1 MTSNFRIISSNFGQL
16 MKQGVLFFLLIFFT
30 NWSQAQIVNRE
41 KELLWEISGNGLK
54 EKSYLFGTLHSN
66 NKALFNLA
74 DSVYVALE
82 KVNMIV
88 LETDIFS
95 LFEELDTRKST
106 SNTLYDKNG
115 LPYTAS
121 NEASTTYFGSEDG
134 MPQFLDAYFQEYC
147 FNSGKQFL
155 ALETVK
161 NQMELSL
168 DIPITQRN
176 LVNTQFSNFTQEKLI
191 DLYLQGDI
199 NAIDRFM
206 RANLSTQK
214 DLYSKLI
221 IKRNIAM
228 ANKVD
233 SVLKSKTSLFCAVG
247 AGHLAGS
254 EGIINLLRSKGYRL
268 RPVLWTISEIAIP
281 AKKSVKSK
289 RNYVFNDETSGIIA
303 NFPGQPF
310 SKRREDGSLLLK
322 YCDFGQGNTYEVEV
336 IPYDESLSFEEMAAI
351 YIASPPN
358 SPYSRKTLD
367 DGTELFVGL
376 SDTYPE
382 GLSWVQIQ
390 ISEGYFA
397 VIKTYGGNK
406 YMHSDRPNKFFDK
419 VWFE

>member
-1 MTSNFRIISSNFGQL
+1 
-16 MKQGVLFFLLIFFT
+16 MKQLVLFFLLLFLF
-30 NWSQAQIVNRE
+30 NWSNAQIVNRE

-66 NKALFNLA
+66 NKLLFNLA
-74 DSVYVALE
+74 DSIYVALE
-82 KVNMIV
+82 NVNMIV

-95 LFEELDTRKST
+95 LFEQLDTRKST
-106 SNTLYDKNG
+106 SNTLFDKNG

-121 NEASTTYFGSEDG
+121 NEASTTFFGSEDG

-147 FNSGKQFL
+147 YNAGKRFF
-155 ALETVK
+155 ALESVK

-206 RANLSTQK
+206 RANMSTQK

-221 IKRNIAM
+221 IKRNIEM
-228 ANKVD
+228 VNKVD
-233 SVLKSKTSLFCAVG
+233 SVLISKTSLFCAVG

-254 EGIINLLRSKGYRL
+254 EGVINLLRSKGYRL

-289 RNYVFNDETSGIIA
+289 RGYVYLDETSGIIA
-303 NFPGQPF
+303 NFPGKPF
-310 SKRREDGSLLLK
+310 SQRREDGSLFLK
-322 YCDFGQGNTYEVEV
+322 YCDFGQGNSYEIEV

-376 SDTYPE
+376 SDSYPE

-390 ISEGYFA
+390 ISAGYFA

-406 YMHSDRPNKFFDK
+406 YMHSDRSKKFFDK
-419 VWFE
+419 IWFDKF

>member
-1 MTSNFRIISSNFGQL
+1 
-16 MKQGVLFFLLIFFT
+16 MKQLVLFFLLLFLF
-30 NWSQAQIVNRE
+30 NWSNAQIVNRE

-66 NKALFNLA
+66 NKSLFNLA
-74 DSVYVALE
+74 DSIYVALE
-82 KVNMIV
+82 NVNMIV

-95 LFEELDTRKST
+95 LFEQLDTRKST
-106 SNTLYDKNG
+106 SNTLFDKNG

-121 NEASTTYFGSEDG
+121 NEASTTFFGSEDG

-147 FNSGKQFL
+147 YNAGKRFF
-155 ALETVK
+155 ALESVK

-176 LVNTQFSNFTQEKLI
+176 LVNTHFSNFTQEKLI

-206 RANLSTQK
+206 RANMSTQK

-221 IKRNIAM
+221 IKRNIEM
-228 ANKVD
+228 VNKVD
-233 SVLKSKTSLFCAVG
+233 SVLISKTSLFCAVG

-254 EGIINLLRSKGYRL
+254 EGVINLLRSKGYRL

-289 RNYVFNDETSGIIA
+289 RGYVYLDETSGIIA
-303 NFPGQPF
+303 NFPGKPF
-310 SKRREDGSLLLK
+310 SQRREDGSLFLK
-322 YCDFGQGNTYEVEV
+322 YCDFGQGNSYEIEV

-376 SDTYPE
+376 SDSYPE

-390 ISEGYFA
+390 ISAGYFA

-406 YMHSDRPNKFFDK
+406 YMHSDRSKKFFDK
-419 VWFE
+419 IWFDKF

>member
-1 MTSNFRIISSNFGQL
+1 
-16 MKQGVLFFLLIFFT
+16 MKQLVLFFLLLFLF
-30 NWSQAQIVNRE
+30 NWSNAQIVNRE

-54 EKSYLFGTLHSN
+54 DKSYLFGTLHSN
-66 NKALFNLA
+66 NKVLFNLA

-82 KVNMIV
+82 NVNMIV

-95 LFEELDTRKST
+95 LFEQLDTRKST
-106 SNTLYDKNG
+106 SNTLFDKNG

-121 NEASTTYFGSEDG
+121 NEASTTFFGSEDG

-147 FNSGKQFL
+147 YNAGKRFF
-155 ALETVK
+155 ALESVK

-206 RANLSTQK
+206 RANMSTQK

-221 IKRNIAM
+221 IKRNIEM
-228 ANKVD
+228 VNKVD
-233 SVLKSKTSLFCAVG
+233 SVLISKTSLFCAVG

-254 EGIINLLRSKGYRL
+254 EGVINLLRSKGYRL

-289 RNYVFNDETSGIIA
+289 RGYVYLDETSGIIA
-303 NFPGQPF
+303 NFPGKPF
-310 SKRREDGSLLLK
+310 SQRREDGSLFLK
-322 YCDFGQGNTYEVEV
+322 YCDFGQGNSYEIEV

-376 SDTYPE
+376 SDSYPE

-390 ISEGYFA
+390 ISTGYFA

-406 YMHSDRPNKFFDK
+406 YMHSDRSKKFFDK
-419 VWFE
+419 IWFDKF

>member
-1 MTSNFRIISSNFGQL
+1 
-16 MKQGVLFFLLIFFT
+16 MKQLVLFFLLLFLF
-30 NWSQAQIVNRE
+30 NWSNAQIVNRE

-66 NKALFNLA
+66 NKSLFNLA
-74 DSVYVALE
+74 DSIYVALE
-82 KVNMIV
+82 NVNMIV

-95 LFEELDTRKST
+95 LFEQLDTRKST
-106 SNTLYDKNG
+106 SNTLFDKNG

-121 NEASTTYFGSEDG
+121 NEASTTFFGSEDG

-147 FNSGKQFL
+147 YNAGKRFF
-155 ALETVK
+155 ALESVK

-206 RANLSTQK
+206 RANMSTQK

-221 IKRNIAM
+221 IKRNIEM
-228 ANKVD
+228 VNKVD
-233 SVLKSKTSLFCAVG
+233 SVLISKTSLFCAVG

-254 EGIINLLRSKGYRL
+254 EGVINLLRSKGYRL

-289 RNYVFNDETSGIIA
+289 RGYVYLDETSGIIA
-303 NFPGQPF
+303 NFPGKPF
-310 SKRREDGSLLLK
+310 SQRREDGSLFLK
-322 YCDFGQGNTYEVEV
+322 YCDFGQGNSYEIEV

-376 SDTYPE
+376 SDSYPE

-390 ISEGYFA
+390 ISAGYFA

-406 YMHSDRPNKFFDK
+406 YMHSDRSKKFFDK
-419 VWFE
+419 IWFDKF

>member
-1 MTSNFRIISSNFGQL
+1 
-16 MKQGVLFFLLIFFT
+16 MKQLVLFFLLLFLF
-30 NWSQAQIVNRE
+30 NWSNAQIVNRE
-41 KELLWEISGNGLK
+41 KELLWELSGNGLK
-54 EKSYLFGTLHSN
+54 DKSYLFGTLHSN
-66 NKALFNLA
+66 NKVLFNLA

-82 KVNMIV
+82 NVNMIV

-95 LFEELDTRKST
+95 LFEQLDTRKST
-106 SNTLYDKNG
+106 SNTLFDKNG

-121 NEASTTYFGSEDG
+121 NEASTTFFGSEDG

-147 FNSGKQFL
+147 YNAGKRFF
-155 ALETVK
+155 ALESVK

-206 RANLSTQK
+206 RANMSTQK

-221 IKRNIAM
+221 IKRNIEM
-228 ANKVD
+228 VNKVD
-233 SVLKSKTSLFCAVG
+233 SVLISKTSLFCAVG

-254 EGIINLLRSKGYRL
+254 EGVINLLRSKGYRL

-289 RNYVFNDETSGIIA
+289 RGYVYLDETSGIIA
-303 NFPGQPF
+303 NFPGKPF
-310 SKRREDGSLLLK
+310 SQRREDGSLFLK
-322 YCDFGQGNTYEVEV
+322 YCDFGQGNSYEIEV

-376 SDTYPE
+376 SDSYPE

-390 ISEGYFA
+390 ISTGYFA

-406 YMHSDRPNKFFDK
+406 YMHSDRSKKFFDK
-419 VWFE
+419 IWFDKF

>member
-1 MTSNFRIISSNFGQL
+1 
-16 MKQGVLFFLLIFFT
+16 MKQLVLFFLLLFLF
-30 NWSQAQIVNRE
+30 NWSNAQIVNRE

-66 NKALFNLA
+66 NKSLFNLA
-74 DSVYVALE
+74 DSIYVALE
-82 KVNMIV
+82 NVNMIV

-95 LFEELDTRKST
+95 LFEQLDTRKST
-106 SNTLYDKNG
+106 SNTLFDKNG

-121 NEASTTYFGSEDG
+121 NEASTTFFGSEDG

-147 FNSGKQFL
+147 YNAGKRFF
-155 ALETVK
+155 ALESVK

-206 RANLSTQK
+206 RANMSTQK

-221 IKRNIAM
+221 IKRNIEM
-228 ANKVD
+228 VNKVD
-233 SVLKSKTSLFCAVG
+233 SVLISKTSLFCAVG

-254 EGIINLLRSKGYRL
+254 EGVINLLRSKGYRL

-289 RNYVFNDETSGIIA
+289 RGYVYLDETSGIIA
-303 NFPGQPF
+303 NFPGKPF
-310 SKRREDGSLLLK
+310 SQRREDGSLFLK
-322 YCDFGQGNTYEVEV
+322 YCDFGQGNSYEIEV

-376 SDTYPE
+376 SDSYPE

-390 ISEGYFA
+390 ISTGYFA

-406 YMHSDRPNKFFDK
+406 YMHSDRSKKFFDK
-419 VWFE
+419 IWFDKF

>member
-1 MTSNFRIISSNFGQL
+1 
-16 MKQGVLFFLLIFFT
+16 MKQSVLFFLLLFLF
-30 NWSQAQIVNRE
+30 NWSHAQIVNRE

-66 NKALFNLA
+66 NKSLFNLA
-74 DSVYVALE
+74 DSIYVALE
-82 KVNMIV
+82 NVNMIV

-95 LFEELDTRKST
+95 LFEQLDTRKYT
-106 SNTLYDKNG
+106 SNTLFDKNG

-121 NEASTTYFGSEDG
+121 NEASTTFFGSEDG

-147 FNSGKQFL
+147 YNAGKRFF
-155 ALETVK
+155 ALESIK

-206 RANLSTQK
+206 RANMSTQK

-221 IKRNIAM
+221 IKRNIEM
-228 ANKVD
+228 VNKVD

-268 RPVLWTISEIAIP
+268 RPVLWTISEIAIT
-281 AKKSVKSK
+281 AKKTVKSK
-289 RNYVFNDETSGIIA
+289 RGYVYLDETSGIIA
-303 NFPGQPF
+303 NFPGKPF
-310 SKRREDGSLLLK
+310 SQRREDGSLFLK
-322 YCDFGQGNTYEVEV
+322 YCDFGQGNSYEIEV

-376 SDTYPE
+376 SDSYPE

-390 ISEGYFA
+390 ISTEYFA

-406 YMHSDRPNKFFDK
+406 YMHSDRSKKFFDK
-419 VWFE
+419 VWFDRF

>member
-1 MTSNFRIISSNFGQL
+1 
-16 MKQGVLFFLLIFFT
+16 MKHYVLFFLFFLCV
-30 NWSQAQIVNRE
+30 NWSQAQTVNRE

-74 DSVYVALE
+74 DSLYVALE

-95 LFEELDTRKST
+95 LFDELDTRKST

-147 FNSGKQFL
+147 YNAEKQFY
-155 ALETVK
+155 ALESVK
-161 NQMELSL
+161 SQIELSL
-168 DIPITQRN
+168 GIPITKRN

-214 DLYSKLI
+214 DLYNKLI
-221 IKRNIAM
+221 VKRNIEM
-228 ANKVD
+228 TSKLD
-233 SVLKSKTSLFCAVG
+233 SVLKSKISLFCAVG

-268 RPVLWTISEIAIP
+268 RPILWTISEIAIP
-281 AKKSVKSK
+281 AKKGVKSK
-289 RNYVFNDETSGIIA
+289 RGYLYFDEKIGIIA
-303 NFPGQPF
+303 NFPGKPF
-310 SKRREDGSLLLK
+310 TQKRDDGSLFIK
-322 YCDFGQGNTYEVEV
+322 YCDFGQGNTYEIEV
-336 IPYDESLSFEEMAAI
+336 IPYDESLSFDEMAAI
-351 YIASPPN
+351 HIASPTN
-358 SPYSRKTLD
+358 SPYTRETLD
-367 DGTELFVGL
+367 DGTELFFGL
-376 SDTYPE
+376 SDSYPE

-390 ISEGYFA
+390 INAEYFA

-406 YMHSDRPNKFFDK
+406 YMHSDRPNKFFEK
-419 VWFE
+419 VWFEKYY

>member
-1 MTSNFRIISSNFGQL
+1 
-16 MKQGVLFFLLIFFT
+16 MKQSVLFFLLLFLF
-30 NWSQAQIVNRE
+30 NWSHAQIVNRE

-54 EKSYLFGTLHSN
+54 EKSFLFGTLHSN
-66 NKALFNLA
+66 NKSLFNLA
-74 DSVYVALE
+74 DSIYVALE
-82 KVNMIV
+82 NVNMIV

-95 LFEELDTRKST
+95 LFEQLDTRKST

-121 NEASTTYFGSEDG
+121 NEASTTFFGSEDG

-147 FNSGKQFL
+147 YNDGKRFF
-155 ALETVK
+155 ALESVK
-161 NQMELSL
+161 NQTELSL

-176 LVNTQFSNFTQEKLI
+176 LVNTQISNFTQEKLI

-206 RANLSTQK
+206 RVNMSTQK

-221 IKRNIAM
+221 IKRNIEM
-228 ANKVD
+228 VNKVD
-233 SVLKSKTSLFCAVG
+233 SILKSKTSLFCAVG

-289 RNYVFNDETSGIIA
+289 RGYVYFDETSGIIA
-303 NFPGQPF
+303 NFPGKPF
-310 SKRREDGSLLLK
+310 SQPREDGSLLLK
-322 YCDFGQGNTYEVEV
+322 YCDFGQGNSYEIEV

-367 DGTELFVGL
+367 DGTELFAGL
-376 SDTYPE
+376 SDSYPE

-390 ISEGYFA
+390 ISTGYFA

-406 YMHSDRPNKFFDK
+406 YMHSDRAKKFFEK
-419 VWFE
+419 VWFEKF